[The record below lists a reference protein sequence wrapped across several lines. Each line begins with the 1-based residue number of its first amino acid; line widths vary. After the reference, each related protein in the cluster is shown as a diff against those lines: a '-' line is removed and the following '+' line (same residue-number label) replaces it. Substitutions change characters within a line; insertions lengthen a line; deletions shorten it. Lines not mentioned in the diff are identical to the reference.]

1 MHPWTWLARTA
12 AGAAAAAL
20 CASSVT
26 ACAAAPPR
34 LLLGGIT
41 AERSAPDGIRA
52 VPPGAAGPGSAA
64 GPGGLVFPSLAT
76 SARSPELS
84 WLRSG
89 SVPGGTFAQ
98 RQVARD
104 ALLDLRLLT
113 RPDGAVAAAWFGDWK
128 FAWPRDSSWVAAAF
142 AATGHSGDSL
152 RILRFLARVQDP
164 AGTWAAKYTLS
175 GAPAPT
181 GPGVEL
187 DADGWFPWAVWIW
200 YSEHHGGAAPRRE
213 LAGLWPAVRRAAGAA
228 AASLSPRGLPPPSP
242 DYWEDRVSQP
252 TIGTAGPLLAGLRAA
267 ARLAAGLGDVGD
279 ARSWAS
285 SGARL
290 DRGIQA
296 AFSPEFSRFPTMTGG
311 PGTWLALFGT
321 GPGPAHD
328 GLAADSVLNGPD
340 AAVTFL
346 GPPFAPPDAAVNDA
360 VTRAARV
367 LTLPDGGILPGTTW
381 RGDPAVAWTP
391 ATAFFALYD
400 AAAGH
405 AAAATGWLNWLAA
418 HRTAAGALP
427 EQVSAS
433 GQPVSVAP
441 LAWTC
446 AIVLLAMTAMRHPLP
461 IP

>member
-128 FAWPRDSSWVAAAF
+128 FAWPRDSSWAAAAF
-142 AATGHSGDSL
+142 AATGHFGDSL

-200 YSEHHGGAAPRRE
+200 YSEHGGGGQRRRE
-213 LAGLWPAVRRAAGAA
+213 LAGLWPAGRRAADAA
-228 AASLSPRGLPPPSP
+228 AASLSADGLPPPSP
-242 DYWEDRVSQP
+242 DYWEDQVGQP
-252 TIGTAGPLLAGLRAA
+252 T
-267 ARLAAGLGDVGD
+267 
-279 ARSWAS
+279 
-285 SGARL
+285 
-290 DRGIQA
+290 
-296 AFSPEFSRFPTMTGG
+296 
-311 PGTWLALFGT
+311 
-321 GPGPAHD
+321 
-328 GLAADSVLNGPD
+328 
-340 AAVTFL
+340 
-346 GPPFAPPDAAVNDA
+346 
-360 VTRAARV
+360 
-367 LTLPDGGILPGTTW
+367 
-381 RGDPAVAWTP
+381 
-391 ATAFFALYD
+391 
-400 AAAGH
+400 
-405 AAAATGWLNWLAA
+405 
-418 HRTAAGALP
+418 
-427 EQVSAS
+427 
-433 GQPVSVAP
+433 
-441 LAWTC
+441 
-446 AIVLLAMTAMRHPLP
+446 
-461 IP
+461 

>member
-12 AGAAAAAL
+12 AGAVATAL
-20 CASSVT
+20 FVSSVT

-34 LLLGGIT
+34 LLLSGIT
-41 AERSAPDGIRA
+41 AQRSAPDGIA
-52 VPPGAAGPGSAA
+52 ALPAGPAEPA
-64 GPGGLVFPSLAT
+64 GFVFPSLAA
-76 SARSPELS
+76 SPHSPELS
-84 WLRSG
+84 WLKAG
-89 SVPGGTFAQ
+89 SVPGGTVVQ
-98 RQVARD
+98 RQVAQD

-113 RPDGAVAAAWFGDWK
+113 RPDGAVAAAWFGNWK

-142 AATGHSGDSL
+142 AVTGHFADSL

-164 AGTWAAKYTLS
+164 SGTWAAKYTLS
-175 GAPAPT
+175 GTPAST

-200 YSEHHGGAAPRRE
+200 YSEHGGGAAPRRE
-213 LAGLWPAVRRAAGAA
+213 LAGLWPAVRRAADAA
-228 AASLSPRGLPPPSP
+228 AASLSPAGLPPPSP

-252 TIGTAGPLLAGLRAA
+252 TIGTAAPLLAGLRAA
-267 ARLAAGLGDVGD
+267 GRLAAGLGDVSD
-279 ARSWAS
+279 ARRWAS

-296 AFSPEFSRFPTMTGG
+296 AFSPDFNRFPDTTGG
-311 PGTWLALFGT
+311 PGSWLALFGT
-321 GPGPAHD
+321 GPGPARD

-346 GPPFAPPDAAVNDA
+346 GPPFAPPSAAVNDA

-367 LTLPDGGILPGTTW
+367 LMLPDGGILPGTTW
-381 RGDPAVAWTP
+381 RGDRTVAWTP

-405 AAAATGWLNWLAA
+405 AAAATAWLNWLAA
-418 HRTAAGALP
+418 HRTAAAALP
-427 EQVSAS
+427 EQVNGS

-446 AIVLLAMTAMRHPLP
+446 AIVLLAMTALRHPLP

>member
-12 AGAAAAAL
+12 AGAAAAVL
-20 CASSVT
+20 CATSVT

-41 AERSAPDGIRA
+41 AQRSAPDGISA
-52 VPPGAAGPGSAA
+52 LPTSAA
-64 GPGGLVFPSLAT
+64 RQAGLAFGSVAT

-84 WLRSG
+84 WLKAG
-89 SVPGGTFAQ
+89 SVPGSTFVQ

-142 AATGHSGDSL
+142 AATGHFGDSL
-152 RILRFLARVQDP
+152 RILRFIARVQDP
-164 AGTWAAKYTLS
+164 SGTWAAKYKLS
-175 GAPAPT
+175 GAPVST
-181 GPGVEL
+181 GLGVEL

-200 YSEHHGGAAPRRE
+200 YSEHRGGAAPRRA
-213 LAGLWPAVRRAAGAA
+213 LAGLWPAVRRAADTA
-228 AASLSPRGLPPPSP
+228 AASLSAGGLPPPSP
-242 DYWEDRVSQP
+242 DYWEDRVGQP
-252 TIGTAGPLLAGLRAA
+252 TIGTAAPLLAGLRAA
-267 ARLAAGLGDVGD
+267 GRLAAGLGDVSD
-279 ARSWAS
+279 ARRWAS
-285 SGARL
+285 SGALL

-296 AFSPEFSRFPTMTGG
+296 AFSPEFSRFPTTTGG

-321 GPGPAHD
+321 GPGPGRD

-346 GPPFAPPDAAVNDA
+346 GPPFAPPDAAVNAA
-360 VTRAARV
+360 VARAARI

-381 RGDPAVAWTP
+381 QGDRTVAWTP

-400 AAAGH
+400 AASGH
-405 AAAATGWLNWLAA
+405 AAAATAWLSWLAA
-418 HRTAAGALP
+418 HRTAAAALP
-427 EQVSAS
+427 EQVNAS